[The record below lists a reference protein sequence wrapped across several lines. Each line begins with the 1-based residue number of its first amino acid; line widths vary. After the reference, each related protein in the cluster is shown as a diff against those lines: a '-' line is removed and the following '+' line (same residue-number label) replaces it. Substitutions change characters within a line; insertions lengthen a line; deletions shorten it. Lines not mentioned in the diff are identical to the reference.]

1 MATTGAPHE
10 LDDELRDD
18 RLEGALHTWRDY
30 DRRRRAFS
38 SSDLFMLFTLFM
50 QSNESGPPNLE
61 DRTGDRT
68 GPRFRHESHG
78 PNRMVEPN
86 PHGRYVCNGRC
97 RTRTCGHLRV
107 RQALY
112 QLS

>member
-61 DRTGDRT
+61 AAPGTARDRDFGTNRTDRIAWL
-68 GPRFRHESHG
+68 S
-78 PNRMVEPN
+78 
-86 PHGRYVCNGRC
+86 
-97 RTRTCGHLRV
+97 RTRVGATCAMGGAGLEPAATCV
-107 RQALY
+107 
-112 QLS
+112 